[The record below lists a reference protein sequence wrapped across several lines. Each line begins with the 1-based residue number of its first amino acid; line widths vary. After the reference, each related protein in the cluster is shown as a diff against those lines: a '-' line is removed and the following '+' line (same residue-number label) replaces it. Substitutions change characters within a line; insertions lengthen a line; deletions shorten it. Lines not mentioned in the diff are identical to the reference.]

1 MNEIMINNMPLSIKE
16 YEGKRVVT
24 FKDIDM
30 CHKRPEGTARKRF
43 NDNKARFVEGED
55 FYKVPYDWN
64 NESPVGGRSL
74 FDIVNEIEGY
84 RGMDYSGFIYMAQDP
99 NNGFWKIGRTASKKT
114 IEKRLNLS
122 RTDELKDYRYFDCV
136 DTLRADKMIQERLK
150 SYKVKNSWYDCDSN
164 VIEDEIK
171 NSISKVEATHE
182 PRKRHKGGFHGDVT
196 LITESGYYML
206 VKSFTD
212 DLSWDVQRQLVNSYF
227 KVSKPELPQMSAMEM
242 IAAIAGNAAKL
253 EKKCAELE
261 RKFNGI
267 ERDRDTI
274 NDILVE
280 QDTTLKETKE
290 TIDEAKEKI
299 ENVCST
305 ISLDKGEWRKNT
317 HKLVVKISRMFPD
330 LYKNV
335 GMVYN
340 ELYKLLEA
348 RAGVNLNARL
358 RHMKS
363 RMKKEGVSESK
374 ISLKNNIDVIAEDK
388 KLTEIYIAIVKELA
402 VNLGM
407 GKIGL

>member
-1 MNEIMINNMPLSIKE
+1 MYNKNKSLFYRRVRQERNKKMNEIMINNMPLSIKE

-24 FKDIDM
+24 LKDIDM
-30 CHKRPEGTARKRF
+30 CHKRPEGTARRNF
-43 NDNKARFVEGED
+43 NTNKEHFIEGED
-55 FYKVPYDWN
+55 FFKVCA
-64 NESPVGGRSL
+64 
-74 FDIVNEIEGY
+74 NEI
-84 RGMDYSGFIYMAQDP
+84 RTH
-99 NNGFWKIGRTASKKT
+99 KIIDISP
-114 IEKRLNLS
+114 
-122 RTDELKDYRYFDCV
+122 
-136 DTLRADKMIQERLK
+136 
-150 SYKVKNSWYDCDSN
+150 KV
-164 VIEDEIK
+164 
-171 NSISKVEATHE
+171 HE
-182 PRKRHKGGFHGDVT
+182 DVT

>member
-1 MNEIMINNMPLSIKE
+1 MINNMPLSIKE

-30 CHKRPEGTARKRF
+30 CHKRPDGTARKRF
-43 NDNKARFVEGED
+43 NDNKKHFVEGED
-55 FYKVPYDWN
+55 FYKI
-64 NESPVGGRSL
+64 SPSE
-74 FDIVNEIEGY
+74 F
-84 RGMDYSGFIYMAQDP
+84 
-99 NNGFWKIGRTASKKT
+99 RTA
-114 IEKRLNLS
+114 IGDMDKRQQN
-122 RTDELKDYRYFDCV
+122 
-136 DTLRADKMIQERLK
+136 
-150 SYKVKNSWYDCDSN
+150 
-164 VIEDEIK
+164 
-171 NSISKVEATHE
+171 
-182 PRKRHKGGFHGDVT
+182 DVT

-212 DLSWDVQRQLVNSYF
+212 DISWDVQRQLVNSYF
-227 KVSKPELPQMSAMEM
+227 KVDKPELPQMSAMEM

-261 RKFNGI
+261 RKFDGI

-280 QDTTLKETKE
+280 QDTALKETKE

-330 LYKNV
+330 LYKSV

-363 RMKKEGVSESK
+363 RMRKEGVFESK

>member
-24 FKDIDM
+24 LKDIDM
-30 CHKRPEGTARKRF
+30 CHKRPEGTARRNF
-43 NDNKARFVEGED
+43 NTNKEHFIEGED
-55 FYKVPYDWN
+55 FFKVCA
-64 NESPVGGRSL
+64 
-74 FDIVNEIEGY
+74 NEI
-84 RGMDYSGFIYMAQDP
+84 RTH
-99 NNGFWKIGRTASKKT
+99 KIIDISP
-114 IEKRLNLS
+114 
-122 RTDELKDYRYFDCV
+122 
-136 DTLRADKMIQERLK
+136 
-150 SYKVKNSWYDCDSN
+150 KV
-164 VIEDEIK
+164 
-171 NSISKVEATHE
+171 HE
-182 PRKRHKGGFHGDVT
+182 DVT

-212 DLSWDVQRQLVNSYF
+212 DISWDVQRQLVNSYF
-227 KVSKPELPQMSAMEM
+227 KVDKPELPQMSAMEM

-267 ERDRDTI
+267 KRDRDTI

-280 QDTTLKETKE
+280 QDTALKETKE

-363 RMKKEGVSESK
+363 RMRKEGVSESK

>member
-30 CHKRPEGTARKRF
+30 CHKRPDGTARKRF
-43 NDNKARFVEGED
+43 NDNKKHFVEGED
-55 FYKVPYDWN
+55 FYKI
-64 NESPVGGRSL
+64 SPSE
-74 FDIVNEIEGY
+74 F
-84 RGMDYSGFIYMAQDP
+84 
-99 NNGFWKIGRTASKKT
+99 RTA
-114 IEKRLNLS
+114 IGDMDKRQQN
-122 RTDELKDYRYFDCV
+122 
-136 DTLRADKMIQERLK
+136 
-150 SYKVKNSWYDCDSN
+150 
-164 VIEDEIK
+164 
-171 NSISKVEATHE
+171 
-182 PRKRHKGGFHGDVT
+182 DVT

-212 DLSWDVQRQLVNSYF
+212 DISWDVQRQLVNSYF
-227 KVSKPELPQMSAMEM
+227 KVDKPELPQMSAMEM

-261 RKFNGI
+261 RKFDGI

-280 QDTTLKETKE
+280 QDTALKETKE

-330 LYKNV
+330 LYKSV

-363 RMKKEGVSESK
+363 RMRKEGVSESK